1 MPDVFGMDRRIILIH
16 TWAMNGGAVIGSLT
30 RVMVVQEEAAR
41 ISELVKLAASIFGV
55 TKHV

>member
-1 MPDVFGMDRRIILIH
+1 MDRRIILIH